1 MKALSEGAVL
11 ARRMLQRLAEESSDP
26 PGVTRAAY
34 GPGEQFAH
42 DLARAEAEALG
53 AVAATDAAGN
63 LYLTLHGAEPRLPAL
78 YIGSHL
84 DSVPHG
90 GNFDGAAG
98 VVAGL
103 AAMAEIVAR
112 KTSLRRD
119 LTVMVTRAE
128 EAAWF
133 PLSYPGSMAAL
144 GLLPAEAL
152 DARRS
157 DTGRTLS
164 DHMKEAGFDPDAVR
178 KGRPEIEAMRIRAF
192 IEVHIEQGPRLVKRG
207 RPVAVVTAI
216 SGGFRHVNARCFG
229 AYAHSGAEPRFSRRD
244 AVLGFAD
251 LVQGLELLWDGL
263 EAANEDVTITFG
275 RVESDP
281 TQHGGSR
288 VLGEIGFTLDV
299 RSPSQAILDK
309 IAASLATL
317 CNEIE
322 ATRGVRFEFDA
333 PFTWAPATMDGD
345 LVTRFEHSAQ
355 GLGLD
360 LPRLSSGAGHDAA
373 AFAEAGIASAM
384 LFVRNENGS
393 HNPHESLDL
402 ADLDVAVRLLLEFV
416 TNFDTDPSDRERST

>member
-1 MKALSEGAVL
+1 MDTLSDGAVL
-11 ARRMLQRLAEESSDP
+11 TRRMLQRLAEETADP

-53 AVAATDAAGN
+53 AAAATDAAGN
-63 LYLTLHGAEPRLPAL
+63 LYLTLRGTDPRLPAL
-78 YIGSHL
+78 YLASHL

-103 AAMAEIVAR
+103 AVMAEIVAR
-112 KTSLRRD
+112 RISLSRD

-144 GLLPAEAL
+144 GLLPAEAFE
-152 DARRS
+152 ARRS
-157 DTGRTLS
+157 DTGRTLA
-164 DHMKEAGFDPDAVR
+164 DHMKEAGFDREAVR
-178 KGRPEIEAMRIRAF
+178 EGRPYIEPSHIRAF
-192 IEVHIEQGPRLVKRG
+192 IEVHIEQGPRLVKRD

-216 SGGFRHVNARCFG
+216 NGGFRHVRAHCLG

-251 LVQGLELLWDGL
+251 LVQGLEALWDRL
-263 EAANEDVTITFG
+263 EAANDDASITFG

-288 VLGEIGFTLDV
+288 VLGEVGFTLDV
-299 RSPSQAILDK
+299 RSPSQVTLDK

-317 CNEIE
+317 CGEIE
-322 ATRGVRFEFDA
+322 TRRGVRFEFDA
-333 PFTWAPATMDGD
+333 PFTWAPATMDGE
-345 LVTRFEHSAQ
+345 LVARFERSAQ
-355 GLGLD
+355 MLGLD

-373 AFAEAGIASAM
+373 AFAEAKIASVM

-393 HNPHESLDL
+393 HNPDESLDL

-416 TNFDTDPSDRERST
+416 TNFDTNLSD

>member
-1 MKALSEGAVL
+1 MNTCSQGAVL
-11 ARRMLQRLAEESSDP
+11 ARRMLQRLAEETADP

-53 AVAATDAAGN
+53 ALAATDAAGN
-63 LYLTLHGAEPRLPAL
+63 LYLTLRGTEPRLPAL

-103 AAMAEIVAR
+103 AVIAEIVAR
-112 KTSLRRD
+112 GISLRRD

-152 DARRS
+152 EARRS
-157 DTGRTLS
+157 DTGRRLS
-164 DHMKEAGFDPDAVR
+164 DHMKQAGFDPDAIR
-178 KGRPEIEAMRIRAF
+178 KARPQIEASRIRAF
-192 IEVHIEQGPRLVKRG
+192 IELHIEQGPRLVKRD

-216 SGGFRHVNARCFG
+216 NGGFRHVKARCLG

-244 AVLGFAD
+244 AVLGFTD
-251 LVQGLELLWDGL
+251 LVQGLEALWDRL
-263 EAANEDVTITFG
+263 EGAKEDATITFG

-281 TQHGGSR
+281 AQHGGSR

-299 RSPSQAILDK
+299 RSPSQATLDR
-309 IAASLATL
+309 IAASLAAL
-317 CNEIE
+317 CNEIG
-322 ATRGVRFEFDA
+322 ARRGVCFDLDA
-333 PFTWAPATMDGD
+333 PFTWAPATMDGE
-345 LVTRFEHSAQ
+345 LIARFEQSARMI
-355 GLGLD
+355 GLD
-360 LPRLSSGAGHDAA
+360 LLRLSSGAGHDAA
-373 AFAEAGIASAM
+373 AFAEAGIPSAM

-393 HNPHESLDL
+393 HNPDESLDP
-402 ADLDVAVRLLLEFV
+402 ADLDVAVSLLLEFV
-416 TNFDTDPSDRERST
+416 KNFDTDLPTQERLT

>member
-1 MKALSEGAVL
+1 MDTLSEGAAL
-11 ARRMLQRLAEESSDP
+11 ARRMLQRLAEETADP

-42 DLARAEAEALG
+42 DLARAEAEAFG

-63 LYLTLHGAEPRLPAL
+63 LYLTLRGTAPQLPAL

-103 AAMAEIVAR
+103 AVMAEIVAR
-112 KTSLRRD
+112 GISLRRN

-144 GLLPAEAL
+144 GLLPARAL
-152 DARRS
+152 EARRS
-157 DTGRTLS
+157 DTGRTLA

-178 KGRPEIEAMRIRAF
+178 QGQPPIEAQRVRAF

-216 SGGFRHVNARCFG
+216 NGGFRHVRARCLG

-244 AVLGFAD
+244 AVLGFTD
-251 LVQGLELLWDGL
+251 LVQGLEALWDRL
-263 EAANEDVTITFG
+263 EAENEDATITFG
-275 RVESDP
+275 RIESDP

-288 VLGEIGFTLDV
+288 VLGEVGFTLDV
-299 RSPSQAILDK
+299 RSPSQAILDR

-317 CNEIE
+317 CDEIE
-322 ATRGVRFEFDA
+322 ARRGVRFELDP
-333 PFTWAPATMDGD
+333 PFTWTPATMDGE
-345 LVTRFEHSAQ
+345 LIAGFGRSAER
-355 GLGLD
+355 LRLD

-373 AFAEAGIASAM
+373 AFAEAGIASVM

-393 HNPHESLDL
+393 HNPDESLDP

-416 TNFDTDPSDRERST
+416 ANFDSDPSR